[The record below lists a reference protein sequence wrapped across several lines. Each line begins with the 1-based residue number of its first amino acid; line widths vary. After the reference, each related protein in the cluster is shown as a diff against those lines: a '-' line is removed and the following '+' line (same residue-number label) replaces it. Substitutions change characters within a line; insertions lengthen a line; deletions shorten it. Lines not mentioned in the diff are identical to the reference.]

1 MPKPL
6 DQRSLKALQNVIG
19 YQFVDCN
26 LLKRALTHRSASTE
40 HMERLEFLGDAVL
53 GLVIAEYLHHEFHQY
68 SEGELSRMRAALV
81 RRESLLKVATL
92 WGLADYLHVG
102 EGERHGGRLKAPSIA
117 ANAVESII
125 GAVFEDGGWGAARSL
140 VLAEWRQLLEK
151 TDLDD
156 VRDAKS
162 RLQEFTQGRGW
173 GLPEYRV
180 TDHGVGK
187 TPRFTAVCSVNGEL
201 LGKGSG
207 NRKKSAELAAAE
219 KAWEHYRETKGSSLT

>member
-6 DQRSLKALQNVIG
+6 DPSSLKAVQHAIG
-19 YQFVDCN
+19 YQFTN
-26 LLKRALTHRSASTE
+26 TALLKRALTHRSASIE

-53 GLVIAEYLHHEFHQY
+53 GLVIAEYLHHQFHQY

-81 RRESLLKVATL
+81 RRESLLNVATV
-92 WGLADYLHVG
+92 WRLADHLYVG
-102 EGERHGGRLKAPSIA
+102 EGERHAGKLKASSIA

-125 GAVFEDGGWGAARSL
+125 AAVFEDGGWDVARNL
-140 VLAEWRQLLEK
+140 VLRAWQALLAK

-162 RLQEFTQGRGW
+162 RLQEFTQGKGW

-180 TDHGVGK
+180 SDHGVGK
-187 TPRFTAVCSVNGEL
+187 SPRFTALCSVNGDPC
-201 LGKGSG
+201 GKGSG
-207 NRKKSAELAAAE
+207 DRKKSAELAAAE
-219 KAWEHYRETKGSSLT
+219 KAWENYRED